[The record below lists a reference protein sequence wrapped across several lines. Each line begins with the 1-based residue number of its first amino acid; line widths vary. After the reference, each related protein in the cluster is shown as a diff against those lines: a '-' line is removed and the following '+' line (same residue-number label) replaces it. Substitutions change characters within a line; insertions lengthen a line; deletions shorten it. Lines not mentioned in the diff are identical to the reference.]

1 MPSKKTIPWSLR
13 QLCVK
18 VALMSITVFIGLLC
32 GYHDSYNSFYIAVLV
47 QAANNAYDSFGL
59 LNGYNRFITI
69 LQFLSFLGAIASIV
83 IAILSFAGV
92 LTGSPV
98 QAYIVI
104 GMLSVPILHFLI
116 EIFVMIITEKY

>member
-1 MPSKKTIPWSLR
+1 MPSKKPIPWSLR

-69 LQFLSFLGAIASIV
+69 LQFLSFLGAIASI
-83 IAILSFAGV
+83 LSFAGV

>member
-1 MPSKKTIPWSLR
+1 MPSKKPIPWSLR

-69 LQFLSFLGAIASIV
+69 LQFYSDCYTVICRGADRFSC
-83 IAILSFAGV
+83 AGIYCNRHV
-92 LTGSPV
+92 ERSDP
-98 QAYIVI
+98 A
-104 GMLSVPILHFLI
+104 F
-116 EIFVMIITEKY
+116 FN